1 MMILLLKNSTG
12 WNVLTNDWTMVEKRG
27 VTVTLIVDDC
37 DYINVRL
44 TIDAVQDHI
53 RRSSVICD
61 LRSYCE

>member
-1 MMILLLKNSTG
+1 MILLLKNSTG

-27 VTVTLIVDDC
+27 STAINYQGDS

-44 TIDAVQDHI
+44 TVDAVQDHI